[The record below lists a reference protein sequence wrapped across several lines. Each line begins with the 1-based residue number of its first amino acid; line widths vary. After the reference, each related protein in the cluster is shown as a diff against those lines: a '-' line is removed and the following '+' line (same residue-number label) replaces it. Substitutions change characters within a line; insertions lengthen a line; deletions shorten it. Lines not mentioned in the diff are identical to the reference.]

1 MTHIIL
7 KLKGFIKSFL
17 ILSMILSIQSIY
29 SQNIEFDKNVFS
41 VTPDFYAINEDGVN
55 IAYRFYENVIAL
67 ENNNVVCYDVLS
79 YDGYQRY
86 PDKFGIEKTDKLMVM
101 YDYNSIKS
109 KNKNYNGNKIIRIP
123 QKVEFE
129 GKFYEVIA
137 ISHGAF
143 KNCQDVEEIILPNS
157 VKMIYIGAFSYC
169 NKLKNVQFP
178 EKVIYLDEFLFEGS
192 NSIEEVILPSL
203 DKRYF
208 KNMKISLLD
217 RNNSIKKIEIDSTWS
232 NSNIFNLNAGVSSRF
247 RRINFH
253 HKSDEE
259 INEMDIDFTGVYP
272 FEIRYRY

>member
-1 MTHIIL
+1 MKYFTI
-7 KLKGFIKSFL
+7 FL
-17 ILSMILSIQSIY
+17 ILTIANITSY
-29 SQNIEFDKNVFS
+29 SQNFEFDKNAFS
-41 VTPDFYAINEDGVN
+41 IKPDFYAMNDDGVN

-67 ENNNVVCYDVLS
+67 ENNNAICYSALS

-86 PDKFGIEKTDKLMVM
+86 PNKFKIEKTDKLMVM

-143 KNCQDVEEIILPNS
+143 QNCQDVEEIILPNS

-178 EKVIYLDEFLFEGS
+178 EKVIYLDDYLFEGS
-192 NSIEEVILPSL
+192 NSIKEVILPSL

-208 KNMKISLLD
+208 KNMKICLLAK
-217 RNNSIKKIEIDSTWS
+217 NSSIEEVEIDSTWS
-232 NSNIFNLNAGVSSRF
+232 NSDIFNLNVEASHRF
-247 RRINFH
+247 MRMNFY

-259 INEMDIDFTGVYP
+259 INEMDIDFTGVFP
-272 FEIRYRY
+272 FEIRYRE

>member
-1 MTHIIL
+1 MKYFTIL
-7 KLKGFIKSFL
+7 LMLVIANITS
-17 ILSMILSIQSIY
+17 Y
-29 SQNIEFDKNVFS
+29 SQNVEFNKRVFS
-41 VTPDFYAINEDGVN
+41 IKPDFYAINNDGVN

-67 ENNNVVCYDVLS
+67 ENHNALCYDVLS

-86 PDKFGIEKTDKLMVM
+86 PDKFRIEKTDKLMVM

-123 QKVEFE
+123 EKVEYN
-129 GKFYEVIA
+129 GKYYTVIA

-143 KNCQDVEEIILPNS
+143 QNCQDVEEIILPNS

-208 KNMKISLLD
+208 KNMRISLLAK
-217 RNNSIKKIEIDSTWS
+217 NNSIKKVEIDSTWS
-232 NSNIFNLNAGVSSRF
+232 NSNIFNLDAGVSSRF
-247 RRINFH
+247 RRMNFH

-259 INEMDIDFTGVYP
+259 INKMDIDFTGVYP
-272 FEIRYRY
+272 FEISYREQKEIE